1 MLSERQQT
9 TDGVVILTPFVAD
22 DAPVL
27 CEGDHDREH
36 RRRFEFPDTFVPSL
50 RHSQE
55 VIARWAQERIAGTRF
70 AFAVRDAIT
79 RTLLGGCELKPRSIE
94 AVNLSYWTYPAHRG
108 RGVASRAVALACKL
122 AFEELAVARVE
133 ILADPDNIASRR
145 VALRNGFRV
154 AGLRDGRVLHCLE
167 AKGSSGRW
175 EGRPEIG

>member
-9 TDGVVILTPFVAD
+9 TDGVVTLTLFFPD

-36 RRRFEFPDTFVPSL
+36 RRWFEFPDTFVPSL

-79 RTLLGGCELKPRSIE
+79 NTLLGGCELKPRGTE

-108 RGVASRAVALACKL
+108 RGVASRAVALACEL

-167 AKGSSGRW
+167 AKGSSGRA
-175 EGRPEIG
+175 EGRPEVG